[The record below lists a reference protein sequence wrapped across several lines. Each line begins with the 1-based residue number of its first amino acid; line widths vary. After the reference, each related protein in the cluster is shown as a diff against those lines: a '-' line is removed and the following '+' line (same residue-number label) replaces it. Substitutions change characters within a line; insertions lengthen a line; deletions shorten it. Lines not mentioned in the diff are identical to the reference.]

1 MNGQLRTGEAIVL
14 HSTKGKEGGK
24 ALTLF
29 TASMGLLKGFIP
41 RATLASCGTGLTA
54 PFAHI
59 RYTAAFFPEYAVIRQ
74 YEGELLFDMM
84 KLSYEDMAYWFY
96 LIELTEKLF
105 PPGIGDDGVYDT
117 LLAAGNAGRTRNS
130 MAAAFTAAVQ
140 VLALSGFDAAAPEA
154 LEQYHVTG
162 DTAKL
167 LAAFRDYR
175 WRGPFQGT
183 IGRRNFLEAA
193 DYLDRFLQDVCDIR
207 MNTKGT
213 FTRALGIGEN

>member
-29 TASMGLLKGFIP
+29 TATSGLLRAFIP
-41 RATLASCGTGLTA
+41 RAALARSGTGLTA
-54 PFAHI
+54 PFSHI
-59 RYTAAFFPEYAVIRQ
+59 RYTAAIFPEYAVLRQ

-105 PPGIGDDGVYDT
+105 PPGLKDDGVYDT
-117 LLAAGNAGRTRNS
+117 LLEVGKAGRIRNGI
-130 MAAAFTAAVQ
+130 AVTFIASVQ
-140 VLALSGFDAAAPEA
+140 LLALAGFDAAAPEA
-154 LEQYHVTG
+154 VAQYHLTEDTG
-162 DTAKL
+162 KL

-175 WRGPFQGT
+175 WQGPFKGT
-183 IGRRNFLEAA
+183 IGKRNFLEAA
-193 DYLDRFLQDVCDIR
+193 AYLDRFLQDVCDIS

-213 FTRALGIGEN
+213 FTRALGSEDS

>member
-29 TASMGLLKGFIP
+29 TASRGLLKAFIP
-41 RATLASCGTGLTA
+41 RAALAGSGTGLTA

-59 RYTAAFFPEYAVIRQ
+59 RYTAALFPEYAVIRQ

-105 PPGIGDDGVYDT
+105 PPGVKDDGVYDT
-117 LLAAGNAGRTRNS
+117 LLEVGKAGRTRNS
-130 MAAAFTAAVQ
+130 IAVTFIASVQ

-154 LEQYHVTG
+154 VEQYHITG

-167 LAAFRDYR
+167 LTAFRDYC
-175 WRGPFQGT
+175 WHGPFQET
-183 IGRRNFLEAA
+183 IGKRNFLEAA
-193 DYLDRFLQDVCDIR
+193 GYLDRFLQDICDIR

-213 FTRALGIGEN
+213 FTKALETGET

>member
-14 HSTKGKEGGK
+14 HSTRGKEGGK

-41 RATLASCGTGLTA
+41 RAALASCGTGLTA

-105 PPGIGDDGVYDT
+105 PPGIRDDGVYDT

-175 WRGPFQGT
+175 WRGPFPVS
-183 IGRRNFLEAA
+183 IGKKNFYEVAA
-193 DYLDRFLQDVCDIR
+193 YLDRFLQDVCDLQ
-207 MNTKGT
+207 MNTKGE
-213 FTRALGIGEN
+213 FTKALSIDLK